1 MNKTE
6 SMEILKM
13 FVFKFREEG
22 QPKIVRRH
30 LETHI
35 GNIKHLGE
43 WATLDKYNKSNAN
56 YIISDSKLIWN
67 TLVKQA

>member
-1 MNKTE
+1 
-6 SMEILKM
+6 M

-35 GNIKHLGE
+35 GNIKHIGE
-43 WATLDKYNKSNAN
+43 WATLDKYNKSGAK
-56 YIISDSKLIWN
+56 YIISDSKLI
-67 TLVKQA
+67 